1 MEWCTCLTN
10 KCKIPGLIPWGNA
23 RWTEPGV
30 LTRPPLVFWVFG
42 SHHGPI
48 NHAVQ
53 LAMVTTFE
61 YGVAESSFFLS
72 LMISPC
78 SSFLDFLSISP
89 PTWSPQIAALPQA
102 WLEVSFLLNKSSSFI
117 WLPKAVCMFVYIIKT
132 EISDAFKGWLAP
144 APWVQIQPF
153 LPLLYVLCM
162 FSCMFSLCLCGF
174 SLGILAYTQSSGYG

>member
-1 MEWCTCLTN
+1 MR
-10 KCKIPGLIPWGNA
+10 KCKVNWTRSPDKTPLWCSGYLVATMAQSIMQCNWPW
-23 RWTEPGV
+23 W
-30 LTRPPLVFWVFG
+30 PLL
-42 SHHGPI
+42 
-48 NHAVQ
+48 NMVQ
-53 LAMVTTFE
+53 LKVAFFVT
-61 YGVAESSFFLS
+61 YDLS
-72 LMISPC
+72 MLLFSV
-78 SSFLDFLSISP
+78 SP

-117 WLPKAVCMFVYIIKT
+117 WLPKAACMLVYIIKT

-144 APWVQIQPF
+144 APCVQIQPF